1 MKVLATIRPK
11 EGVDFERDLSP
22 LVPGEVA
29 EAWRLYKE
37 GVVREL
43 YATAD
48 GPGAVLVMECEGPRR
63 RAESSGVCRRSPP
76 GSPGPRWSPSPP
88 TPTSRCSS
96 GRGGEAPAGEPEAR
110 RQSAAKH
117 QTTKPSSTGTHAVGF
132 QVRS

>member
-48 GPGAVLVMECEGPRR
+48 GPGAVLVMECEG
-63 RAESSGVCRRSPP
+63 A
-76 GSPGPRWSPSPP
+76 
-88 TPTSRCSS
+88 
-96 GRGGEAPAGEPEAR
+96 AEAR
-110 RQSAAKH
+110 GILGRLPEVSAGLAGAEVV
-117 QTTKPSSTGTHAVGF
+117 PLAPYAYFEVLFREGWRGPGG
-132 QVRS
+132 